1 MEDLQTNLVLPV
13 ICTRGMIVFP
23 NNDLTLDVGRTKSL
37 KAIEDAADIY
47 DGNIVFV
54 SQKDPAIED
63 PTFDQL
69 FEIGTLC
76 KIKKKIRRDS
86 AGTIKLTVTGV
97 DRVKLESLDEVKDTL
112 YAKVMPLQDVLADT
126 NEEVA
131 LVRSIAKNLESFMTS
146 IPSIPME
153 VRNNLA
159 KGVSSRRLSDT
170 LAHYRP
176 LSLEKK
182 QHMLE
187 VLDVIN
193 SRANRSGRS

>member
-23 NNDLTLDVGRTKSL
+23 NNDLTLDVG
-37 KAIEDAADIY
+37 
-47 DGNIVFV
+47 
-54 SQKDPAIED
+54 QKDPAIED

-131 LVRSIAKNLESFMTS
+131 LVRSIAKNLE
-146 IPSIPME
+146 
-153 VRNNLA
+153 
-159 KGVSSRRLSDT
+159 
-170 LAHYRP
+170 
-176 LSLEKK
+176 
-182 QHMLE
+182 
-187 VLDVIN
+187 
-193 SRANRSGRS
+193 

>member
-86 AGTIKLTVTGV
+86 A
-97 DRVKLESLDEVKDTL
+97 
-112 YAKVMPLQDVLADT
+112 
-126 NEEVA
+126 
-131 LVRSIAKNLESFMTS
+131 
-146 IPSIPME
+146 
-153 VRNNLA
+153 
-159 KGVSSRRLSDT
+159 
-170 LAHYRP
+170 
-176 LSLEKK
+176 
-182 QHMLE
+182 
-187 VLDVIN
+187 
-193 SRANRSGRS
+193 